1 MNTVNNYISWV
12 QSTPGSHII
21 WTVINFKVGCSR
33 PSEKGPGFLPAI
45 LTLSDHRARC
55 PTAHKNSWNDPLSP
69 AKATSIHDL
78 SHVPKS
84 LADQPHRLA
93 LFFCLIPSP
102 DVQGLILLDGCE
114 VVNPPFRRAEGMT
127 ANVAVSLL
135 HLWID
140 KRPRS
145 NHLLWLSDAPWFPFL
160 TLLMLN
166 EFDSNK
172 TAVWQHLLGRSK
184 TSCYRIILIN
194 SRVRSRA

>member
-114 VVNPPFRRAEGMT
+114 VVNPPFRRAECHSSIYGSIKGH
-127 ANVAVSLL
+127 VAIIYCDYQMRRGS
-135 HLWID
+135 
-140 KRPRS
+140 RS
-145 NHLLWLSDAPWFPFL
+145 WLCL
-160 TLLMLN
+160 
-166 EFDSNK
+166 
-172 TAVWQHLLGRSK
+172 
-184 TSCYRIILIN
+184 C
-194 SRVRSRA
+194 